1 MISVNIPITIE
12 GQSCIL
18 MRDVLGGASNEKY
31 TSQEQSGLKVWY
43 EEDALRETREAHPK
57 TPVYGFWQALI
68 ASGLIDTSKR
78 LQYIFTTESKDF
90 GYYLYSLDKQLHTGS
105 LFHNE
110 LQRLPGPAIQ
120 EGLTIADGE
129 EITVS
134 MEDLKLPETPLLTH
148 KERITAAALEKK
160 KSQQKSIL
168 AIALVGGLALLID
181 TGLSHHHDAHMKAF
195 SYVNSQLH
203 MAEQTLI
210 AINRQ
215 KLERWPSQIDALSR
229 IYQVSNTFI
238 GSSVSGEISL
248 LPNKAVA
255 IELKDTINPT
265 AKLQLLADRG
275 IDSKRVT
282 ANTTLIEWVNHEAL

>member
-1 MISVNIPITIE
+1 M
-12 GQSCIL
+12 
-18 MRDVLGGASNEKY
+18 
-31 TSQEQSGLKVWY
+31 
-43 EEDALRETREAHPK
+43 
-57 TPVYGFWQALI
+57 
-68 ASGLIDTSKR
+68 
-78 LQYIFTTESKDF
+78 
-90 GYYLYSLDKQLHTGS
+90 
-105 LFHNE
+105 
-110 LQRLPGPAIQ
+110 
-120 EGLTIADGE
+120 
-129 EITVS
+129 
-134 MEDLKLPETPLLTH
+134 
-148 KERITAAALEKK
+148 
-160 KSQQKSIL
+160 
-168 AIALVGGLALLID
+168 LID

-195 SYVNSQLH
+195 SNVNSQLH

>member
-148 KERITAAALEKK
+148 KERITAAALEKRNRNR
-160 KSQQKSIL
+160 
-168 AIALVGGLALLID
+168 
-181 TGLSHHHDAHMKAF
+181 KA
-195 SYVNSQLH
+195 Y
-203 MAEQTLI
+203 
-210 AINRQ
+210 
-215 KLERWPSQIDALSR
+215 
-229 IYQVSNTFI
+229 
-238 GSSVSGEISL
+238 
-248 LPNKAVA
+248 
-255 IELKDTINPT
+255 
-265 AKLQLLADRG
+265 
-275 IDSKRVT
+275 
-282 ANTTLIEWVNHEAL
+282 